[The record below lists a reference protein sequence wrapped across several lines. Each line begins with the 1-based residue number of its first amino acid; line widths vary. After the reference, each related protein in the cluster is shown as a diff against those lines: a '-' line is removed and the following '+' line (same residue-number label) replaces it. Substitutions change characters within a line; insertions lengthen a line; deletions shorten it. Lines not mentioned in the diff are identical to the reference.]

1 MGWFREEARV
11 AYLLAGAAVL
21 AGGVYLLSKRRFGNM
36 EQEAN
41 SDARGSEASPS
52 GGSLAEKSS
61 YYYAHKSSASEPKTL
76 VGAQTIYNH
85 KPLGEEEKKAL
96 ERSSSPPGAGSAWNQ
111 AGTWEEKDFSK
122 WAEGRLKELLPA
134 IETGKGL
141 VKFTEVSKVDD
152 CHATVVLSRG
162 KRKAM
167 VEVESVT
174 IKWKNDSGAKGSYTL
189 KDVSSTDIDEMD
201 GKCKVDKAG
210 EGGDEAAVKK
220 DVEGA
225 IDRMRKAIEGL
236 VEELRAK

>member
-21 AGGVYLLSKRRFGNM
+21 AGGVYLLSKRRFGKM

-41 SDARGSEASPS
+41 AASGGEASPS
-52 GGSLAEKSS
+52 AGSLAEKSS
-61 YYYAHKSSASEPKTL
+61 YYYAHKSSSSEPKTL

-85 KPLGEEEKKAL
+85 KPLGEDEKKAL
-96 ERSSSPPGAGSAWNQ
+96 ERSSSPPGSGSAWNQ

-134 IETGKGL
+134 IETAKGL

-152 CHATVVLSRG
+152 CHATVVMSRG
-162 KRKAM
+162 KKKAM

-189 KDVSSTDIDEMD
+189 KEVSSNDIDEMN

-220 DVEGA
+220 DVEESIGS
-225 IDRMRKAIEGL
+225 MRKAVEGL